1 MFGNKKKILEEQ
13 NRNLLAQLSEKRESF
28 ETGVTELEE
37 TGKRIHTDL
46 CQVMENS
53 EHLVEHA
60 MVNIEEESKLMFY
73 IDDFAKDLKN
83 AVDNYEALRILLEKQ
98 METTM
103 GLVEENKHVTT
114 PAKYLQETP
123 GNLKEEFAS

>member
-1 MFGNKKKILEEQ
+1 MFGNKRKSIEEQ
-13 NRNLLAQLSEKRESF
+13 NRNLLIQLSEKRETF

-60 MVNIEEESKLMFY
+60 MVNIEEESKLMFW
-73 IDDFAKDLKN
+73 
-83 AVDNYEALRILLEKQ
+83 VDEFSKESR
-98 METTM
+98 
-103 GLVEENKHVTT
+103 
-114 PAKYLQETP
+114 QE
-123 GNLKEEFAS
+123 